1 MQKQVLS
8 AIIAVIIVV
17 IGIYAYTQYSN
28 YYPST
33 DDAYVQAD
41 IVNIAAQVSG
51 PVKQIFVQDHQQVKI
66 GQPLFTIDP
75 TPFQISLQ
83 QAQATVAQT
92 QAELDTQSKDTARIL
107 ELVQEGQLP
116 KANGDDAQGKLDELT
131 AALKVAQAQLA
142 QAQLNL
148 QYTTINAPANGYLN
162 NFTLRTGQIIQAGS
176 LLFALVETDQWWVN
190 ANFKETDLARIHV
203 GQFAKI
209 VLDIYPDITFKGI
222 VQGISAGSG
231 AAFALL
237 PPENATGNWVKVT
250 QRFPVRINFVHPDS
264 NYPLRVG
271 ASSTVTVST
280 R

>member
-1 MQKQVLS
+1 MQKQIS
-8 AIIAVIIVV
+8 IAIIAGLIVV
-17 IGIYAYTQYSN
+17 IGIYVYIQYSN

-51 PVKQIFVQDHQQVKI
+51 PVKQIFVQDHQQVKA

-75 TPFQISLQ
+75 TPFQIALQ

-107 ELVQEGQLP
+107 QLVQEGQLP
-116 KANGDDAQGKLDELT
+116 KANGDDAQGKIDELT

-142 QAQLNL
+142 DAQLNL
-148 QYTTINAPANGYLN
+148 QYTTIKAPANGYLN
-162 NFTLRTGQIIQAGS
+162 NFTLRAGEIIQSGS
-176 LLFALVETDQWWVN
+176 PLFALVETDQWWVN
-190 ANFKETDLARIHV
+190 ANFKETDLARIRV
-203 GQFAKI
+203 GQSADI
-209 VLDIYPDITFKGI
+209 TLDIYPNLTFKGH

-250 QRFPVRINFVHPDS
+250 QRFPVRINFMHPDA

-271 ASSTVTVST
+271 ASSRVTVNT